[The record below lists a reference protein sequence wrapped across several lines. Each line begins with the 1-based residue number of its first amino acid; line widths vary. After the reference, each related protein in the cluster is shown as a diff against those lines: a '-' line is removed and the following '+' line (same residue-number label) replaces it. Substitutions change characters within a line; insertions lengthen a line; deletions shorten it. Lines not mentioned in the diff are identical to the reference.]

1 MGDEK
6 EERVENNQGFW
17 IQVMKGLTESLTKIG
32 ISFANWPNKTKICQ
46 LAGAS
51 SFSLKIKILFRCLLL
66 FTHLYHLPF
75 TSW

>member
-6 EERVENNQGFW
+6 EEGVENNQGFW

-32 ISFANWPNKTKICQ
+32 ISFANWPNKTKIFQ

-51 SFSLKIKILFRCLLL
+51 
-66 FTHLYHLPF
+66 
-75 TSW
+75 